1 VEWNGY
7 SSEQKVL
14 KNYLEHHGV
23 IGMKWGVRRYQNAD
37 GSLTEK
43 GRKRLKSW
51 DKYVEDTRAKKM
63 AKVNKK
69 LTKAKVGSEK
79 EANLKKA
86 SKFLEKDK
94 KIYSKMSDKEKL
106 EDRYIHRKDRSRF
119 TGKDLVGIGLLGYAA
134 VLPISM
140 SKVSKASS
148 DARIRRAQNA
158 VNRYF
163 GENGNKT
170 IHELGYDPRS
180 IREIRRSVKQARK
193 EDKYLKYV

>member
-1 VEWNGY
+1 MEWHGY
-7 SSEQKVL
+7 SSEQVVL
-14 KNYLEHHGV
+14 NNYLEHHGV

-43 GRKRLKSW
+43 GRKRLKKW
-51 DKYVEDTRAKKM
+51 DKYVEDTRTKKI

-69 LTKAKVGSEK
+69 LSKAKAGSEK

-86 SKFLEKDK
+86 ANFLEKDK

-106 EDRYIHRKDRSRF
+106 EDRYIHTKDSSRV
-119 TGKDLVGIGLLGYAA
+119 TGKDIVGVGLLGYTA
-134 VLPISM
+134 VIPISM

-158 VNRYF
+158 VDRYF

-180 IREIRRSVKQARK
+180 LKEIRSSVKQARK